1 MNESLPVA
9 VVGAG
14 PVGLAAAAGLL
25 GRGIVPVV
33 FERGPM
39 AGSAVAEWG
48 HVRVFSPW
56 SYNIDATARALL
68 EQSGWTAP
76 DPDGLPTGAEI
87 VRDYLA
93 PLAADPAIAPH
104 LRLNATVIPL
114 THPGLDPTHGK
125 TAVRERRWQYV

>member
-76 DPDGLPTGAEI
+76 DPAGLQTGAQI
-87 VRDYLA
+87 VSDYLA
-93 PLAADPAIAPH
+93 PLAPDPATAPH
-104 LRLNATVIPL
+104 LRLNPPAIAP
-114 THPGLDPTHGK
+114 PPP
-125 TAVRERRWQYV
+125 APPP